1 MYLNYLYLKERGYRT
16 RGDMSKFKQR
26 WFGRGERGLKFGQM
40 FLSNFFGFAKFPF
53 LWVWQIS
60 SFFGSSN
67 SCITHLNPLNE
78 EHTVLMKNKI
88 IVAFQIY
95 LYKYDIETEKLI
107 LGIHFFAVCILSLLF
122 IYLFIYFFFFGGGEV
137 EFSIIQSFR

>member
-1 MYLNYLYLKERGYRT
+1 MG
-16 RGDMSKFKQR
+16 G
-26 WFGRGERGLKFGQM
+26 GRGGWSLAKSFWAI
-40 FLSNFFGFAKFPF
+40 FFGFAKFPF

-60 SFFGSSN
+60 SFFRSSN

-122 IYLFIYFFFFGGGEV
+122 IYLFIYLFFFFFLVGWRLNLA
-137 EFSIIQSFR
+137 SFNLLGSWHLCSDKHLCQRNVGVSP

>member
-1 MYLNYLYLKERGYRT
+1 
-16 RGDMSKFKQR
+16 
-26 WFGRGERGLKFGQM
+26 
-40 FLSNFFGFAKFPF
+40 
-53 LWVWQIS
+53 
-60 SFFGSSN
+60 
-67 SCITHLNPLNE
+67 
-78 EHTVLMKNKI
+78 MKNKI

-122 IYLFIYFFFFGGGEV
+122 IYLFIYLFFFGGGEV

>member
-26 WFGRGERGLKFGQM
+26 CFGRGERGLWSLAKSFWAT
-40 FLSNFFGFAKFPF
+40 FFGFAKFPF

-60 SFFGSSN
+60 SFFRSSN

-107 LGIHFFAVCILSLLF
+107 LRTHFFASWV
-122 IYLFIYFFFFGGGEV
+122 IYLFIYFLFLGGEV
-137 EFSIIQSFR
+137 EFSVIQSFR